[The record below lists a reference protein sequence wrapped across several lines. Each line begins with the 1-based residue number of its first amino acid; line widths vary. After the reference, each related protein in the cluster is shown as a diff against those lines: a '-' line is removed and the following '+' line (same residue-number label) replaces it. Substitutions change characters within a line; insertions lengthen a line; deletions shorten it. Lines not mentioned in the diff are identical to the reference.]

1 MTKQKRKSPPPRPS
15 AAVPAAMIELLPIDR
30 LIPDPRNVKR
40 HTPEQAARLAG
51 MIREFGFTD
60 LLLID
65 GENVIRAGH
74 GRKEAISILR
84 DGGIGYY
91 VHATQTTETDHVP
104 CVRLSR
110 LSPTQ
115 LRALVVANNRSPE
128 VAGSYDMEALTLEV
142 GELSEAG
149 FDMAALGFSEDELDA
164 LLSTL
169 EPLPEGGAEGEGEG
183 EKGGA
188 VLQWKGKKVPLQAAE
203 LRALDAALAA
213 HVEDAQT
220 EAGFVSS
227 ILGLA

>member
-1 MTKQKRKSPPPRPS
+1 
-15 AAVPAAMIELLPIDR
+15 VPAAMIELLPIDR

-60 LLLID
+60 LVLID
-65 GENVIRAGH
+65 GDNVIRAGH

-84 DGGIGYY
+84 EAGVGYY

-142 GELSEAG
+142 GALSEAG

-169 EPLPEGGAEGEGEG
+169 EPLAEGEGEG
-183 EKGGA
+183 DGDKGGA

-213 HVEDAQT
+213 HVEESQT